1 MVGNMDTSQFV
12 DSHVHHT
19 WNLPYCLLLG
29 IGGSRNLSNVQI
41 QWARIYKN
49 NTTPMAYVLD
59 CASRGTDLY
68 LVEFIDAKAVKVHK
82 LELKVVAN

>member
-1 MVGNMDTSQFV
+1 
-12 DSHVHHT
+12 
-19 WNLPYCLLLG
+19 LLG

-82 LELKVVAN
+82 LELNHAIPLARATVMFGLGFINTNSITER